1 MNSAQMPP
9 GVLHIM
15 GFVAPPPRDSSETV
29 DLSEIDPGI
38 LAGLLDEYAAYAAQT
53 GILEMP

>member
-1 MNSAQMPP
+1 M
-9 GVLHIM
+9 HIM

>member
-1 MNSAQMPP
+1 MNSARMPP

-15 GFVAPPPRDSSETV
+15 GFVAPPQSDSCETV
-29 DLSEIDPGI
+29 DLSESYPGI
-38 LAGLLDEYAAYAAQT
+38 FAGFLDEYAAYAAQT